1 MKQFTKRELLN
12 METIEQSWSGD
23 ELKIHENDIKVW
35 LTNREN
41 RQYDGDYTIEYLQ
54 TGCWKG
60 QSFYFND

>member
-54 TGCWKG
+54 NGCWKG